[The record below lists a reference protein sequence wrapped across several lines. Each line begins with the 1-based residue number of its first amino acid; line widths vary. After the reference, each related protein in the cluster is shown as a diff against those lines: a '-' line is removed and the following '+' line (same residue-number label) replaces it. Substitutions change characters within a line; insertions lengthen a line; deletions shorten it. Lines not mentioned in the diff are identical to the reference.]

1 LIASASHVYSSLQ
14 NITLHVEPCVRLTLN
29 CCSFPVSAHV
39 SVLAASLLP
48 FQLFGAPF
56 LWAFVVV
63 APLTVFGANSKLSS
77 ITLLSGLLNAPPHP
91 APQIRRVF
99 RRHCALYKFTYL
111 LTYIINIPSVRVDH
125 KIVARQLITLM
136 LKNEFQHVVEHLGTG
151 NLYIILVYR

>member
-1 LIASASHVYSSLQ
+1 
-14 NITLHVEPCVRLTLN
+14 
-29 CCSFPVSAHV
+29 
-39 SVLAASLLP
+39 
-48 FQLFGAPF
+48 
-56 LWAFVVV
+56 V